1 MTNYVPQQDL
11 LFLQGSKVS
20 KDGNHWFKYRFL
32 KIILTYLLMV
42 PE

>member
-1 MTNYVPQQDL
+1 MTNYVPQHN
-11 LFLQGSKVS
+11 FNKGSQVS